1 MSDAKTPSTPVSALN
16 PEQVKNN
23 FSRQFYLFCLLIYLS
38 KQMVTSGDTRL
49 FDLFVNALLG
59 AVAPAVLATLLS
71 SAEAHACPFPLS
83 LSRV

>member
-59 AVAPAVLATLLS
+59 VTDNLISHNLVIW
-71 SAEAHACPFPLS
+71 
-83 LSRV
+83 

>member
-38 KQMVTSGDTRL
+38 KRMVASGDTRL

-59 AVAPAVLATLLS
+59 VTDNLISHNLVI
-71 SAEAHACPFPLS
+71 
-83 LSRV
+83 

>member
-38 KQMVTSGDTRL
+38 KQMVPSGDTRL

-59 AVAPAVLATLLS
+59 VTDNLIWHYLVIW
-71 SAEAHACPFPLS
+71 
-83 LSRV
+83 

>member
-49 FDLFVNALLG
+49 FDLFVNALMGVTDNLISHNL
-59 AVAPAVLATLLS
+59 VIW
-71 SAEAHACPFPLS
+71 
-83 LSRV
+83 

>member
-59 AVAPAVLATLLS
+59 VTDNLMILVVV
-71 SAEAHACPFPLS
+71 FIIM
-83 LSRV
+83 